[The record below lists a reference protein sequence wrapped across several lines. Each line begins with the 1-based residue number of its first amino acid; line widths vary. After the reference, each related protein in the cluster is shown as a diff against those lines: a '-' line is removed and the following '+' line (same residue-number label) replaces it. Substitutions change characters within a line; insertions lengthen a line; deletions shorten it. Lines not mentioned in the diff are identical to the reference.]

1 MSNRCNAKSYK
12 NVVAIPHV
20 CHRMAGHDGDHRCGL
35 ELDDPGLL
43 ERCQHTWKKKNARTR
58 ATRTSTG
65 RGSR

>member
-12 NVVAIPHV
+12 NVVVIPHV
-20 CHRMAGHDGDHRCGL
+20 CYRMTGHGGDHQCGL
-35 ELDDPGLL
+35 MIDHPGL
-43 ERCQHTWKKKNARTR
+43 ERCRHTWKKKNARTR